1 VIGDSDP
8 RIIGDVLAAIGAAA
22 RVVRAEFDRY
32 LAMVVDPVIG
42 WIASDDLVRPAAL
55 FVSDVVYA
63 MPSLDAVLLG
73 KFVDALVSRVN
84 CEAFDGRLAVL
95 GALGDL
101 ARCDSVGC
109 ARWVDTFL
117 GALEAEARTE
127 LAADSDSADAKS
139 FATVCLQGYQAVVPL
154 LVNVKGGDRKVRGFF
169 HIVEH
174 VLKLDCVD
182 DSLLSECVLL
192 VRAIAETFQRKMS
205 VFLNKPAVI
214 GLLRTAVE
222 SETES
227 LKDLAQSTFQIVK
240 SF

>member
-1 VIGDSDP
+1 VVTSEFGQYLP
-8 RIIGDVLAAIGAAA
+8 AI
-22 RVVRAEFDRY
+22 
-32 LAMVVDPVIG
+32 VDPVIA

-55 FVSDVVYA
+55 FVSDVVCA
-63 MPSLDAVLLG
+63 IPALDAELLG
-73 KFVDALVSRVN
+73 KFVNALVARVG

-101 ARCDSVGC
+101 ARCDAGGS
-109 ARWVDTFL
+109 ARWADAFL
-117 GALEAEARTE
+117 NALEAEARTT
-127 LAADSDSADAKS
+127 LAADADPADAKA
-139 FATVCLQGYQAVVPL
+139 FATICLQGYQAVVPML
-154 LVNVKGGDRKVRGFF
+154 AGLKGGDRKVRGFF
-169 HIVEH
+169 HVVEH

-182 DSLLSECVLL
+182 DALLTECVVL

-227 LKDLAQSTFQIVK
+227 LKELAQSTFEIVK